1 MSIFKNEISLF
12 RVRFYFKDFRE
23 KVDQG
28 CHRPGKLGK
37 LEKVRE
43 KCKKV
48 EF

>member
-23 KVDQG
+23 KG

-37 LEKVRE
+37 LGKVRG